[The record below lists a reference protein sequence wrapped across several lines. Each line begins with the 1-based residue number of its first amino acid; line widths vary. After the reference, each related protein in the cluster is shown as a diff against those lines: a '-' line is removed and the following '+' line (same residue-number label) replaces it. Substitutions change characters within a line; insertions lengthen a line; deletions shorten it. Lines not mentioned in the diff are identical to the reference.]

1 MKKKLTEL
9 VFILDESGSMKD
21 LRQETI
27 DGFNSLIEKQ
37 KKEEGEAIV
46 TTVMFSDKPRTIHN
60 RVSIKKIHEL
70 TEEDYDPFGSTALLD
85 AIGTTTT
92 RIESKQ
98 EKDEQLTKIAKTLL
112 VIITDGQEN
121 SSYKY
126 SYRKVK
132 NIIERLRGSKKW
144 EVIFLGANMDTIAEA
159 SKLGINEKFAVNYK
173 NDKDGVKANYVY
185 ISEAVSEIRKNKTI
199 RKDWKKDIEEA
210 NENK

>member
-37 KKEEGEAIV
+37 KKEDGEAIV
-46 TTVMFSDKPRTIHN
+46 TTVMFSDKPRIIHN

-98 EKDEQLTKIAKTLL
+98 EKSSWL
-112 VIITDGQEN
+112 VEKALII
-121 SSYKY
+121 
-126 SYRKVK
+126 K
-132 NIIERLRGSKKW
+132 N
-144 EVIFLGANMDTIAEA
+144 
-159 SKLGINEKFAVNYK
+159 Y
-173 NDKDGVKANYVY
+173 
-185 ISEAVSEIRKNKTI
+185 
-199 RKDWKKDIEEA
+199 
-210 NENK
+210 